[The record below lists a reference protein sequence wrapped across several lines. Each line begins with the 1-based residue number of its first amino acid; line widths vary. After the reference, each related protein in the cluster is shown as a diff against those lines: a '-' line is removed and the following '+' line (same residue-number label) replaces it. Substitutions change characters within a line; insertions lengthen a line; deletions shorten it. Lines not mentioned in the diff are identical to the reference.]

1 MICSAKSDSSWN
13 PDNQSE
19 SWVDD
24 DSDDSDENLSD
35 FYEKEDEDNKNE
47 NEVQTE
53 K

>member
-35 FYEKEDEDNKNE
+35 FLENKEEGSNEK
-47 NEVQTE
+47 
-53 K
+53 